1 MNPLLLGGVFEIGKT
16 IIEKVWPD
24 PEVQAKA
31 QIELLKLQQEGAF
44 RELDVDLQLKMAQ
57 IELNKIEAA
66 QNGTF
71 KGGWRPAVGWICAAG
86 LLYEFLIRTIVPWAL
101 AVTLGHDV
109 PPMPSLDNVLMELL
123 FAMLGLGMYRS
134 YEKTRK

>member
-66 QNGTF
+66 QNGAF

-86 LLYEFLIRTIVPWAL
+86 LLYEFLIRTILPWTL
-101 AVTLGHDV
+101 TVILGHEV
-109 PPMPSLDNVLMELL
+109 PAMPSLDNVLMELL

>member
-66 QNGTF
+66 QNGAF

-86 LLYEFLIRTIVPWAL
+86 LLYEFQIGRAHV
-101 AVTLGHDV
+101 
-109 PPMPSLDNVLMELL
+109 
-123 FAMLGLGMYRS
+123 
-134 YEKTRK
+134 